1 MNNNEIIMD
10 LEDYKSILT
19 HNGKIDGIVGT
30 CKINEFNK
38 NLEPIKNSIKK
49 AKGILIK
56 FGIHINQS
64 LFIINDYMSQ
74 IHDLTINDA
83 EIISQAPYFP
93 FLNITHSPPYT
104 TKEPTDTYHV
114 DGIPIFLI
122 YTNPP

>member
-1 MNNNEIIMD
+1 MNNNNEIIMD

-56 FGIHINQS
+56 FGIHRNQS

-83 EIISQAPYFP
+83 EIIFGTENIDNIDED
-93 FLNITHSPPYT
+93 FLRYEIIIT
-104 TKEPTDTYHV
+104 
-114 DGIPIFLI
+114 GIE
-122 YTNPP
+122 